1 MTALFALVSALLS
14 FGASSPTMLHVHA
27 NPACAIVK
35 DPNGGCAPGGVE
47 PRSQVRH
54 AHGVPA
60 CTGPTEPNG
69 GCGP

>member
-1 MTALFALVSALLS
+1 MIALLALLMALVSPGVIGLGS
-14 FGASSPTMLHVHA
+14 LHAHV
-27 NPACAIVK
+27 NPACSSNSE
-35 DPNGGCAPGGVE
+35 PNGGCAPGGVE